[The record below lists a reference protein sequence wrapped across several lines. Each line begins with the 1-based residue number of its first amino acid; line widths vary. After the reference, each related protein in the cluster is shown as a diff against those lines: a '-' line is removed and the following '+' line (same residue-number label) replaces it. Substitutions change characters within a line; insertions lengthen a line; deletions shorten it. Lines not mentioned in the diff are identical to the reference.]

1 MHLRVIVFDKNI
13 ISDLEDYL
21 PMVQRILNV
30 TRNEA
35 IAVGTDQLLFG
46 NAIFLDGGVF
56 IPHQASHDFHVSLS
70 TWSANRL

>member
-1 MHLRVIVFDKNI
+1 
-13 ISDLEDYL
+13 
-21 PMVQRILNV
+21 MVQRILNV

-35 IAVGTDQLLFG
+35 NAVGTDQLLIG

-70 TWSANRL
+70 IWSANRL